1 MFEYF
6 GWLLVSAVIVGLAK
20 GGIATAGALAVP
32 FAALVMNPVA
42 AAAILLPV
50 FVVTDVVALW
60 LYRKDFSRRNV
71 SILIPAVLFGIVIA
85 AILIP
90 YLPEALL
97 LAITGGIGLW
107 AVARSVFKRDS
118 TKVQPARVA
127 PGLFWGTIA
136 GITTFITHS
145 GAPPIQAYMI
155 PQNLTRLVFAG
166 TMAIT
171 MAVGNFAKIPG
182 YASLGLF
189 DDIEWSLVAT
199 LVIAG
204 IGATFFGRWI
214 VKRMTDKLYIRVI
227 EVLLFILSVLL
238 LGKAARLLLMQ

>member
-1 MFEYF
+1 MFENF
-6 GWLLVSAVIVGLAK
+6 GWLLVSAIIVGLAK

-50 FVVTDVVALW
+50 FVTTDVFALW
-60 LYRKDFSRRNV
+60 LYRRDFSRRNV
-71 SILIPAVLFGIVIA
+71 SILIPAVLFGIVLA
-85 AILIP
+85 SVLIP
-90 YLPEALL
+90 FLPEVIL

-107 AVARSVFKRDS
+107 AVARSVFKRNS
-118 TKVQPARVA
+118 TTPQLARVT
-127 PGLFWGTIA
+127 PGLVWGTIA

-171 MAVGNFAKIPG
+171 MAVANFAKIPG

-189 DDIEWSLVAT
+189 DDIEWSLVGI
-199 LVIAG
+199 LVAAG
-204 IGATFFGRWI
+204 IGATFFGRWMI
-214 VKRMTDKLYIRVI
+214 KRMTDMFYIRVI
-227 EVLLFILSVLL
+227 QVLLFILSVLL
-238 LGKAARLLLMQ
+238 LGKAVRLLLTS